1 MPKWPGDRIII
12 ITYSNFRLAQ
22 LGISLKPES
31 IPNLINLYLPSP
43 RFLRVLHS
51 PCSTICGH
59 FISSPVSKYYYVFIC
74 RLRLMLWTSW
84 ALPAAKMF
92 APVNDYYWYCYIF
105 QYSLTISGHP
115 LGIYISHRYVV
126 CLFYTTPSPQWWP
139 MRWPSKG
146 SSTWPTTPT
155 SVSESEKNTF
165 RLPPGR
171 HYITHGRTL
180 DWTMNWSYPTA
191 SHCLPTWQQRRDRD
205 LASPFASRPH
215 PCA

>member
-1 MPKWPGDRIII
+1 MPRWPGDRIII

-74 RLRLMLWTSW
+74 RLRLLWTSW
-84 ALPAAKMF
+84 ALPAAQMF
-92 APVNDYYWYCYIF
+92 APVNDYWYCYIF

-115 LGIYISHRYVV
+115 LGIYISHRYVYFIPLHRRGGDQCDDHPKV
-126 CLFYTTPSPQWWP
+126 LQLDRRRRPVW
-139 MRWPSKG
+139 
-146 SSTWPTTPT
+146 
-155 SVSESEKNTF
+155 VSRRKT
-165 RLPPGR
+165 RLGCPRAVIISHTDG
-171 HYITHGRTL
+171 L
-180 DWTMNWSYPTA
+180 WTGLWTEA
-191 SHCLPTWQQRRDRD
+191 IQLP
-205 LASPFASRPH
+205 AIASRH
-215 PCA
+215 DNNEETAT